1 MTSKYFCLLNSNKMR
16 TISYFIYIIL
26 FSLTLNSCSSS
37 GTAISALRPT
47 EDKAASIYESS
58 TSYINLPVKIK
69 IQDIENKLNE
79 SLNGLIYED
88 ATIEDNDIMMKV
100 WKQSPIKL
108 KNLNGKLQIILPLR
122 SEVNYRIGTSTLGI
136 NMYDTR
142 KYTFNGTVTL
152 ISDIALKNFQMTS
165 KTDLES
171 LKFNESPTVL
181 VAGKNIPITY
191 IIKPAISL
199 FRSKIE
205 KSIDES
211 ITKSMDLKSN
221 VLDALAKVA
230 TPFEMD
236 PVYESW
242 LRIVPIEL
250 YSTEAVLQK
259 EFVNLEMGLKC
270 NIQSYIGKQPTT
282 NFEKNKIV
290 LKPVKKMPT
299 STTANIAAISS
310 YKDASRILTKNF
322 IGQEFGSGNKKVIV
336 KNVEIWHKDKKLII
350 ALTMEGSIK
359 GEIYL
364 SGFPQY
370 NAQTNEVFFDQLDY
384 ILDTKNRLVKT
395 ANWLAS
401 GYILEKIRE
410 NCRYSI
416 AQNLLDA
423 RSTLKGF
430 MTNYKPMPGVV
441 VNGDLK
447 NFSFE
452 KLQLTNSAIVAFLKV
467 EGRIDVTVDGL
478 E

>member
-1 MTSKYFCLLNSNKMR
+1 
-16 TISYFIYIIL
+16 
-26 FSLTLNSCSSS
+26 
-37 GTAISALRPT
+37 
-47 EDKAASIYESS
+47 
-58 TSYINLPVKIK
+58 
-69 IQDIENKLNE
+69 
-79 SLNGLIYED
+79 
-88 ATIEDNDIMMKV
+88 
-100 WKQSPIKL
+100 
-108 KNLNGKLQIILPLR
+108 
-122 SEVNYRIGTSTLGI
+122 
-136 NMYDTR
+136 
-142 KYTFNGTVTL
+142 
-152 ISDIALKNFQMTS
+152 
-165 KTDLES
+165 
-171 LKFNESPTVL
+171 
-181 VAGKNIPITY
+181 
-191 IIKPAISL
+191 
-199 FRSKIE
+199 
-205 KSIDES
+205 
-211 ITKSMDLKSN
+211 
-221 VLDALAKVA
+221 
-230 TPFEMD
+230 
-236 PVYESW
+236 
-242 LRIVPIEL
+242 
-250 YSTEAVLQK
+250 
-259 EFVNLEMGLKC
+259 MGLKC
-270 NIQSYIGKQPTT
+270 NIQSYIGKQPTA
-282 NFEKNKIV
+282 NFDKNKIV

-384 ILDTKNRLVKT
+384 ILDTKSRLIKT